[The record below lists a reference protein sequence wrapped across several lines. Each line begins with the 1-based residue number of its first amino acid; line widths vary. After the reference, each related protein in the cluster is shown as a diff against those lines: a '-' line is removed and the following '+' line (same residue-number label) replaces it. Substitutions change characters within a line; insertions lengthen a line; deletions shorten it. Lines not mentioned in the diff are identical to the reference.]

1 MDGGAQLISI
11 LTKTAEAADP
21 DAAPVYYAAVVWQ
34 NGTVVEAGSFSPT
47 NPGYKILASTQAL
60 YSTVCCESW
69 VYLTGWLR
77 LQPGVSAWDQTE
89 GQTNATLNV
98 ILADGAH
105 SGEYV

>member
-60 YSTVCCESW
+60 CLLSRVLVC
-69 VYLTGWLR
+69 L
-77 LQPGVSAWDQTE
+77 PGFCYC
-89 GQTNATLNV
+89 L
-98 ILADGAH
+98 L
-105 SGEYV
+105 